1 METESI
7 NNILK
12 KKDKTYSISLKNYE
26 KNTHLKVKTDELV
39 NKIRTN
45 LNLNTLKR
53 LEKDD
58 FLSELENQWIIN
70 ELEKTST
77 NEGTAFLIQKG
88 LSSGNPE
95 LYLDQYEAVSKA
107 TAEDYYLV
115 FSSYLEDF
123 PRMRIYSADT
133 KR

>member
-45 LNLNTLKR
+45 LNTLKR

-58 FLSELENQWIIN
+58 FLH
-70 ELEKTST
+70 KTITHNNKTTCSSSQNFKT
-77 NEGTAFLIQKG
+77 NFQKFDKIACASLNIKSLLISITSIK
-88 LSSGNPE
+88 
-95 LYLDQYEAVSKA
+95 LY
-107 TAEDYYLV
+107 V
-115 FSSYLEDF
+115 FVL
-123 PRMRIYSADT
+123 I
-133 KR
+133 

>member
-45 LNLNTLKR
+45 LNTLKR
-53 LEKDD
+53 LEKD
-58 FLSELENQWIIN
+58 
-70 ELEKTST
+70 
-77 NEGTAFLIQKG
+77 
-88 LSSGNPE
+88 
-95 LYLDQYEAVSKA
+95 
-107 TAEDYYLV
+107 V
-115 FSSYLEDF
+115 F
-123 PRMRIYSADT
+123 T
-133 KR
+133 

>member
-1 METESI
+1 MPYAIIVITKVKHYLQTEKIYEQAIKEISQE
-7 NNILK
+7 LK
-12 KKDKTYSISLKNYE
+12 KII
-26 KNTHLKVKTDELV
+26 KTDTHGF
-39 NKIRTN
+39 KD
-45 LNLNTLKR
+45 